1 MLGSTAPGL
10 VVTHALSHDRAVCVC
25 VCAHALSTIASALC
39 SESGVSE
46 FGGQWGC
53 MSSFGGC
60 DQLYHDLM

>member
-1 MLGSTAPGL
+1 M
-10 VVTHALSHDRAVCVC
+10 CVC

-60 DQLYHDLM
+60 DQPYHDLM